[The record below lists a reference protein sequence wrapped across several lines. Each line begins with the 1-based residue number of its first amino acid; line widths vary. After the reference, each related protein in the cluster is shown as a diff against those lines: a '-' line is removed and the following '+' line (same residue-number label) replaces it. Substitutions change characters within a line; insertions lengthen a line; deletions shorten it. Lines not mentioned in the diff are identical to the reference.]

1 MRSKSWRKK
10 RFWDKMV
17 LFSTTSPF
25 VNLVVAI
32 IMYWCHTPFCFKT
45 ASLLAIFLLPAIQM
59 WYIFLTFLCNLLF
72 INLLQQKFWA
82 LFLLV
87 ANLLLSFVIVAAI
100 DLFTLVYIKN
110 KLRGLNSGAFKFILC
125 ISYLYSKSSNVVQ
138 KHLFPNSWY

>member
-1 MRSKSWRKK
+1 MRSKSCRKK
-10 RFWDKMV
+10 DFGTKWRSNPI
-17 LFSTTSPF
+17 LFGVF
-25 VNLVVAI
+25 LV
-32 IMYWCHTPFCFKT
+32 
-45 ASLLAIFLLPAIQM
+45 IFLLPAIQIC
-59 WYIFLTFLCNLLF
+59 YIFLTFLCNLLF